1 MRGNKSEDEHDS
13 SDQEM
18 LDLVDD
24 PSFQQSIKDASMK
37 SGTSSKRGRPKIP
50 LKWSRIIDVDA
61 ADGARLM
68 GFNIDEDF
76 ESLEEE
82 LKQQTRRQKKEWTP
96 LFHPKDWWRDNQP
109 HDLQKDLLGVGELQ
123 AMASRAISLRKIFLE
138 RAPQLAKEMIEASLP
153 PAGSMDD
160 NLEEVK
166 RLSKK
171 L

>member
-37 SGTSSKRGRPKIP
+37 SGASSKRGRPKIP

-61 ADGARLM
+61 ADGARLV

-82 LKQQTRRQKKEWTP
+82 LKQQTKLLSEHVNAGPKSP
-96 LFHPKDWWRDNQP
+96 LSQIPRD
-109 HDLQKDLLGVGELQ
+109 
-123 AMASRAISLRKIFLE
+123 
-138 RAPQLAKEMIEASLP
+138 
-153 PAGSMDD
+153 GST
-160 NLEEVK
+160 E
-166 RLSKK
+166 
-171 L
+171 